1 MFKSILRL
9 TKQSAIYGIGHVL
22 SKAVVILLLPI
33 HTNYVIPLEY
43 GIATQLLVFLAVMA
57 VVYSYG
63 LNTALLQ
70 FFILAK
76 NPIEKKQY
84 FSTAFIVT
92 AITSVLFSI
101 PLYVARNVFSQW
113 LFDSPQYSYLI
124 TLSIGILIFDALVL
138 LSKNILR
145 AEERA
150 AGFIFYSLLNICIN
164 VLFNYIFVQRQG
176 LGVKGIFWA
185 NLLASGL
192 TWLALLPLTA
202 RHFLPKL
209 SRAKLQ
215 QMMKFGL
222 PFLPST
228 LAILV
233 IDSSDRIFIK
243 KFLGLEAVGI
253 YGAGYKLSLVIKLVI
268 NAFQFAWIPFFIS
281 IARDKNAP
289 EIFAKILTYF
299 VMVCSLVFL
308 FFSMFMDQI
317 VRLRLFGLTIVGQ
330 EYWGGTVIV
339 PVVILAYIAYGIY
352 LNFLVGIYLHEKTRY
367 LIYITGFAAGVN
379 LAANYFL
386 IPLLKLMG
394 AAYATLLA
402 YGSMAALLYWLAQKF
417 YPINYEWRKILKVTL
432 LSGVVFIAYKILS
445 QPSAIILNLGLL
457 VSYLIMLVMTGFFDA
472 RELQKLQEIGK
483 RYYDRARAHN

>member
-33 HTNYVIPLEY
+33 HTNYVLPLEY
-43 GIATQLLVFLAVMA
+43 GIATQLLVFLAFMA
-57 VVYSYG
+57 IVYSYG

-70 FFILAK
+70 FFILEQD
-76 NPIEKKQY
+76 PLQKKKY
-84 FSTAFIVT
+84 FSTALLVT
-92 AITSVLFSI
+92 AITSILFSI
-101 PLYVARNVFSQW
+101 PLYLARDIVARW
-113 LFDSPQYSYLI
+113 LFDSDQYSYLI

-150 AGFIFYSLLNICIN
+150 AGFIFFSLLNICIN
-164 VLFNYIFVQRQG
+164 LLFNYIFVQRQG
-176 LGVKGIFWA
+176 LGVRGIFWA

-192 TWLALLPLTA
+192 TWLALLPLAA
-202 RHFLPKL
+202 RHFLPEISCTKL
-209 SRAKLQ
+209 R

-222 PFLPST
+222 PFLPAT

-243 KFLGLEAVGI
+243 KFWGLEATGI
-253 YGAGYKLSLVIKLVI
+253 YGAGYKLALVIKLFI
-268 NAFQFAWIPFFIS
+268 NAFQFAWVPFFIS

-289 EIFAKILTYF
+289 EIFSKILTYF
-299 VMVCSLVFL
+299 VLVCSLIFL

-317 VRLRLFGLTIVGQ
+317 VQWRIFGLTIVGQ
-330 EYWGGTVIV
+330 QYWGGTVIV
-339 PVVILAYIAYGIY
+339 PVVILAYIAYGLY
-352 LNFLVGIYLHEKTRY
+352 LNFLVGIYLREKTQY
-367 LIYITGFAAGVN
+367 LVYITGIAAVVN
-379 LAANYFL
+379 FTANYFL
-386 IPLLKLMG
+386 IPVFKLMG

-417 YPINYEWRKILKVTL
+417 YPVNYEWGKILKVTL
-432 LSGVVFIAYKILS
+432 FSSAVFIAYKIFS
-445 QPSAIILNLGLL
+445 QPSAIVLNLALTLAYLLLL
-457 VSYLIMLVMTGFFDA
+457 VLTGFFSA
-472 RELQKLQEIGK
+472 RERQKLQELAK
-483 RYYDRARAHN
+483 RYYGRFRVQA

>member
-33 HTNYVIPLEY
+33 HTNYVLPLEY
-43 GIATQLLVFLAVMA
+43 GIATQLLVFLAIMA
-57 VVYSYG
+57 IIYSYG

-70 FFILAK
+70 FFIL
-76 NPIEKKQY
+76 EKDPVQKKKY

-92 AITSVLFSI
+92 AITSLLFSI
-101 PLYVARNVFSQW
+101 PLYLARDLFARW
-113 LFDSPQYSYLI
+113 LFDSTQYSYLI

-150 AGFIFYSLLNICIN
+150 AGFISFSLFNICIN

-176 LGVKGIFWA
+176 MGVKGIFWA

-192 TWLALLPLTA
+192 TWVALLPLTA
-202 RHFLPKL
+202 RHFLPEI
-209 SRAKLQ
+209 SPAKLR

-228 LAILV
+228 LAILI

-253 YGAGYKLSLVIKLVI
+253 YGAGYKLALVIKLFI

-281 IARDKNAP
+281 IAREKNAP
-289 EIFAKILTYF
+289 EVFSKILTYF
-299 VMVCSLVFL
+299 ALVCSLVFL

-317 VRLRLFGLTIVGQ
+317 VRLRILGLTILGQ
-330 EYWGGTVIV
+330 EYWGGTIIV
-339 PVVILAYIAYGIY
+339 PVVILAYIAYGLY
-352 LNFLVGIYLHEKTRY
+352 LNFLVGIYLCEKTRY
-367 LIYITGFAAGVN
+367 LVYITGIAAVIN
-379 LAANYFL
+379 IAANYVL
-386 IPLLKLMG
+386 IPVFKIMG

-402 YGSMAALLYWLAQKF
+402 YVAMAGLLYWLAQKI
-417 YPINYEWRKILKVTL
+417 YPVTYEWGKIFKVAL
-432 LSGVVFIAYKILS
+432 LSSLVFGAYKILS
-445 QPSAIILNLGLL
+445 QPSQIVLNLALL
-457 VSYLIMLVMTGFFDA
+457 LAYLLLLALTGFFDA
-472 RELQKLQEIGK
+472 REMQKLKALGIKFYG
-483 RYYDRARAHN
+483 RARANN